1 MKKST
6 DEASNVSGLVPCIRV
21 TLETMHDS
29 ARRGV
34 VKRQQMCGT
43 LSLGLMKT
51 HKKWL
56 GSVGYNPNIPHL

>member
-29 ARRGV
+29 PQRGV
-34 VKRQQMCGT
+34 VSTKMCGCP
-43 LSLGLMKT
+43 
-51 HKKWL
+51 WD
-56 GSVGYNPNIPHL
+56 